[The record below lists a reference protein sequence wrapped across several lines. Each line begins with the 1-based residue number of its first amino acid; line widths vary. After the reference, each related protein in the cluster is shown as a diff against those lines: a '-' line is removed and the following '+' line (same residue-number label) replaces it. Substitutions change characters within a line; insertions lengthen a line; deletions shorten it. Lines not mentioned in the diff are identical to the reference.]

1 MMNGHSNEE
10 GHVKSTAKASWSG
23 SMKEG
28 AGKISVA
35 SGLFKD
41 APYSSKGRFEGG
53 VKETTPE
60 ELIAAA
66 HASCFTMAFGFALTR
81 AEMPARSIETGCE
94 VEVVMGPAGANI
106 TKSALTCK
114 VEVPGADA
122 AKVREIAEGSKKGC
136 PVSKALAGVKD
147 ITLTLDVKA

>member
-1 MMNGHSNEE
+1 
-10 GHVKSTAKASWSG
+10 VKSSANASWSG
-23 SMKEG
+23 SMTEG
-28 AGKISVA
+28 AGKITAA

-41 APYSSKGRFEGG
+41 ASYSSKGRFQGG

-66 HASCFTMAFGFALTR
+66 HASCFTMALGFALMR
-81 AEMPARSIETGCE
+81 AQMPAKSIETSCE
-94 VEVVMGPAGANI
+94 VEVVMGSAGAEI

-122 AKVREIAEGSKKGC
+122 AKVREVAEGAKKGC

-147 ITLTLDVKA
+147 ISLALDVKV

>member
-1 MMNGHSNEE
+1 M
-10 GHVKSTAKASWSG
+10 KSSAKASWSG
-23 SMKEG
+23 SMTEST
-28 AGKISVA
+28 GKITAS

-41 APYSSKGRFEGG
+41 APYSAKGRFQGG
-53 VKETTPE
+53 VRETTPE

-66 HASCFTMAFGFALTR
+66 HASCYTMALGFGLMR
-81 AEMPARSIETGCE
+81 ANMPAKSIETNCE
-94 VEVVMGPAGANI
+94 VEVVMGSAGADI

-122 AKVREIAEGSKKGC
+122 AKVREAAEAAKKGC

-147 ITLTLDVKA
+147 ISLTLDVKV

>member
-1 MMNGHSNEE
+1 M
-10 GHVKSTAKASWSG
+10 KSTAKASWAG
-23 SMKEG
+23 SMTEG
-28 AGKISVA
+28 AGKITAS

-41 APYSSKGRFEGG
+41 APYSAKGRFEGG
-53 VKETTPE
+53 VPGTTPE

-66 HASCFTMAFGFALTR
+66 HAACYTMALGFGLMR
-81 AEMPARSIETGCE
+81 AKMPAKSIETGCE
-94 VEVVMGPAGANI
+94 VEVVMGSAGADI

-122 AKVREIAEGSKKGC
+122 AKVREIAEGAKKGC

-147 ITLTLDVKA
+147 ISLKLDVKV

>member
-1 MMNGHSNEE
+1 
-10 GHVKSTAKASWSG
+10 VKSSANASWSG
-23 SMKEG
+23 SMTEG
-28 AGKISVA
+28 AGKITTA

-41 APYSSKGRFEGG
+41 APYSSKGRFQGG

-66 HASCFTMAFGFALTR
+66 HASCFTMALGFGLMR
-81 AEMPARSIETGCE
+81 AQMPAKSIETSCE
-94 VEVVMGPAGANI
+94 VEVVMGSAGADI

-122 AKVREIAEGSKKGC
+122 AKVREVAEGAKKGC

-147 ITLTLDVKA
+147 ISLLLDVKV

>member
-1 MMNGHSNEE
+1 M
-10 GHVKSTAKASWSG
+10 KSTARATWAG
-23 SMKEG
+23 SMTES
-28 AGKISVA
+28 AGKISVG

-41 APYSSKGRFEGG
+41 APYSAKGRFEGG
-53 VKETTPE
+53 APGTTPE

-66 HASCFTMAFGFALTR
+66 HAGCYTMALGFGLMR
-81 AEMPARSIETGCE
+81 AKMPAKSIDTSCE
-94 VEVVMGPAGANI
+94 VEIVMGAAGADI

-122 AKVREIAEGSKKGC
+122 AKVREVAEGAKKGS

-147 ITLTLDVKA
+147 ISLALDVKV